1 MNVSAVHVRLWLL
14 AATSGVLPSC
24 VSAPDPATE
33 PEPQFRSEIVVG
45 DTIVVDSI
53 GLPFTGR
60 WAGRPEVRSTVP
72 YLERGTVE
80 RWEFDLWQSPDGVV
94 RGMAVLQSG
103 LGTRVTHEVA
113 GIVDSN
119 TVFLTLSCRCLA
131 HGTVKYQG
139 TLDGPDEI
147 RGSVLVPGPNE
158 TPVEM
163 ILLRQMANLTAWPV
177 PKP

>member
-14 AATSGVLPSC
+14 AITSGVFGACASSPE
-24 VSAPDPATE
+24 PGTE
-33 PEPQFRSEIVVG
+33 PEPQLRSEIVVS

-72 YLERGTVE
+72 YIERGTVE

-94 RGMAVLQSG
+94 RGMAVLQSQ

-131 HGTVKYQG
+131 NGTVKYQG
-139 TLDGPDEI
+139 TLDGSEEI

-163 ILLRQMANLTAWPV
+163 ILLRQMSNLTDWPLR
-177 PKP
+177 KP

>member
-1 MNVSAVHVRLWLL
+1 MNVSAVHVRLSLL
-14 AATSGVLPSC
+14 AATTGVFPSC
-24 VSAPDPATE
+24 ASGPDPGTE
-33 PEPQFRSEIVVG
+33 SEPQLRSEIAVG
-45 DTIVVDSI
+45 DTIVIDSI

-72 YLERGTVE
+72 YIERGTVE

-94 RGMAVLQSG
+94 RGMAVLQSQ
-103 LGTRVTHEVA
+103 LGTRVTHEVT

-131 HGTVKYQG
+131 NGTVKYQG
-139 TLDGPDEI
+139 TLDGPEEI

-163 ILLRQMANLTAWPV
+163 ILQRQMDNLTAWPV
-177 PKP
+177 RKP